1 MNNRGQS
8 LINVMVS
15 LAISSILMLVTM
27 QIMDNQNKSLRYYVQ
42 KSDVLEL
49 KSAISQTL
57 NNSEM
62 CKWQLSSTGIKIN
75 TSNLA
80 AQQINLTKI
89 HAGIDGSSPVLVE
102 VGKQVSPGLNTDS
115 IKFHKFFS
123 TGKPGI
129 YRATLEIAFSQVG
142 GNFRSVAPLKLD
154 KNIYVKTTDPA
165 NAQEIIGCGGG
176 AGESGGI
183 ACEPQKAPYHGWN
196 GNTVGASASYID
208 VPYSLDAGEVR
219 VITQAFCTY
228 KIQCIQGEVRIFE
241 GYCPPADTGGE
252 SGGSSGD

>member
-75 TSNLA
+75 TSN
-80 AQQINLTKI
+80 
-89 HAGIDGSSPVLVE
+89 
-102 VGKQVSPGLNTDS
+102 
-115 IKFHKFFS
+115 
-123 TGKPGI
+123 
-129 YRATLEIAFSQVG
+129 
-142 GNFRSVAPLKLD
+142 
-154 KNIYVKTTDPA
+154 
-165 NAQEIIGCGGG
+165 
-176 AGESGGI
+176 
-183 ACEPQKAPYHGWN
+183 
-196 GNTVGASASYID
+196 
-208 VPYSLDAGEVR
+208 
-219 VITQAFCTY
+219 
-228 KIQCIQGEVRIFE
+228 
-241 GYCPPADTGGE
+241 
-252 SGGSSGD
+252 